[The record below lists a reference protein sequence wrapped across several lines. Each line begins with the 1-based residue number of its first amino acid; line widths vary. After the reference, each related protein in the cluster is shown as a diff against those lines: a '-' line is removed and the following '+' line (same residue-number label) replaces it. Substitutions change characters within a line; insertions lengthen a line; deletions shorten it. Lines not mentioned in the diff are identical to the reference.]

1 MDEGMANIYLAV
13 GSVTGT
19 ANAVAATLKKDIEA
33 AGHTVVVDQQASLVA
48 LNAQEWDALLV
59 CTSTTGRGNVP
70 QNLREFYN
78 ELDASHSLIPAIKY
92 GIVALGSS
100 AHTNFCGAGAS
111 FEALLEDSSAQCL
124 VPKVTI
130 DATETK
136 NPDRDATF
144 WLKEFLAAL

>member
-1 MDEGMANIYLAV
+1 MASIYLAV

-19 ANAVAATLKKDIEA
+19 ATAVAAALKKDIEA
-33 AGHTVVVDQQASLVA
+33 AGHTVVVDQQASLAA
-48 LNAQEWDALLV
+48 LTAQGWDALLI

-78 ELDASHSLIPAIKY
+78 ELNASCLLIPAIKY

-100 AHTNFCGAGAS
+100 AHTNFCGAGAN
-111 FEALLEDSSAQCL
+111 FEALLEESPAQCL

-136 NPDRDATF
+136 NPDRDAKF
-144 WLKEFLAAL
+144 WLKEFLVAL